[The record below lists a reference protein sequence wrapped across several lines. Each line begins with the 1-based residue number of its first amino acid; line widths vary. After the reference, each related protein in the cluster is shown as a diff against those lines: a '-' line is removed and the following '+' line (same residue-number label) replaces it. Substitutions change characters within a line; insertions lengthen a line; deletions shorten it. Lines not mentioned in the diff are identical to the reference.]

1 MLSPLHGIVGVV
13 MLLTSSHDDGVRQA
27 RAHTHGV
34 GEAVISIESEG
45 VFIEI
50 IAPAANFTS
59 AEYGSDFDNLMLENI
74 ALFPERAGCTL
85 SSLDVEAEGE
95 DDHSHETDH
104 HHDEDHD
111 HDEHAHDGETHSD
124 YLVTVDIACENTDR
138 IDSVDVRIFETWSGF
153 ETLRTTILTE
163 NGAGTASLTAS
174 SSEIDRP

>member
-1 MLSPLHGIVGVV
+1 MLSPLHGIIGVV

-74 ALFPERAGCTL
+74 AIFPERAECTL
-85 SSLDVEAEGE
+85 SSLDIEAEGE

-124 YLVTVDIACENTDR
+124 YLVTANIACENTDR

-163 NGAGTASLTAS
+163 NGAGTASLTAT

>member
-1 MLSPLHGIVGVV
+1 MLSPLHGIIGVV

-85 SSLDVEAEGE
+85 SSLDVERK
-95 DDHSHETDH
+95 
-104 HHDEDHD
+104 
-111 HDEHAHDGETHSD
+111 
-124 YLVTVDIACENTDR
+124 VK
-138 IDSVDVRIFETWSGF
+138 
-153 ETLRTTILTE
+153 TTILMRRTTTMMKTMITT
-163 NGAGTASLTAS
+163 NTLMTVRR
-174 SSEIDRP
+174 IRTIW